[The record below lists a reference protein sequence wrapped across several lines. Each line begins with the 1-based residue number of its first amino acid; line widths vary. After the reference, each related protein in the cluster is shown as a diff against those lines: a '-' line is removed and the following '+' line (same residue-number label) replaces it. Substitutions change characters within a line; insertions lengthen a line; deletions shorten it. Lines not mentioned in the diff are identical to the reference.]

1 MNICKKTA
9 HTVFLFLVSLQRV
22 FYERDHLSEKPI
34 GVKQMKSILF
44 VDDEVQI
51 LKALRRLF
59 HNSPY
64 EVLFAES
71 AQEALGIFAERTIDL
86 VVTDIRMPDMDGFE
100 LLRLIKQKYPLTLRV
115 TLSGY
120 TDSKNILKALED
132 NLAKLYVFKPWDN
145 SELISTI
152 DRLFEVQALLNN
164 TNLLKLINNI
174 TDLPTVPTLYHDICA
189 LIEADA
195 SIDQIAKKIEQD
207 QSIASKIL
215 RVANSAFYGAKTG
228 NITQAIMYIG
238 LTNVKNIVLSNSVF
252 NEFGVHKNLHFSL
265 WEHVNITNKLMNAIY
280 PRLLGKKV
288 PNVFASAGLLHDVG
302 RVIVLNYFL
311 NLHDDMIE
319 AAQAHPEKFIT
330 DLENEFIG
338 TNHQLIGGYLLNWW
352 EIPHPIVEAAMFHHD
367 PLNPVVIN
375 KELVGVVHLANYYSW
390 EILKDDVFKEHL
402 EEGVFEMLG
411 VNRDDLMVIVEEIS
425 RESRQF

>member
-1 MNICKKTA
+1 
-9 HTVFLFLVSLQRV
+9 
-22 FYERDHLSEKPI
+22 
-34 GVKQMKSILF
+34 MKSILF

-51 LKALRRLF
+51 LKALKRLF
-59 HNSPY
+59 HNSSY
-64 EVLFAES
+64 EVFFAES
-71 AQEALGIFAERTIDL
+71 GVEALEIFSNQTIDL
-86 VVTDIRMPDMDGFE
+86 VVTDIRMPEMDGFE
-100 LLRLIKQKYPLTLRV
+100 LLRRIKEISPLTLRV

-145 SELISTI
+145 QELITTI

-174 TDLPTVPTLYHDICA
+174 TDLPTVPTLYHDICG
-189 LIEADA
+189 LIEQDA

-252 NEFGVHKNLHFSL
+252 NEFGADKNLHYNL

-280 PRLLGKKV
+280 LKLLGKKV

-302 RVIVLNYFL
+302 RVIVLNYFIDVQNEML
-311 NLHDDMIE
+311 TAVQDG
-319 AAQAHPEKFIT
+319 PEKCIT
-330 DLENEFIG
+330 ELENEFIG

-375 KELVGVVHLANYYSW
+375 KELVAVVHLANYFSW
-390 EILKDDVFKEHL
+390 EILQDDVFKEKL
-402 EEGVFEMLG
+402 VEGVFESLG
-411 VNRDDLMVIVEEIS
+411 INREDLLKIVEEIAGE
-425 RESRQF
+425 RPPVM

>member
-1 MNICKKTA
+1 
-9 HTVFLFLVSLQRV
+9 
-22 FYERDHLSEKPI
+22 
-34 GVKQMKSILF
+34 MKVILF

-64 EVLFAES
+64 ETIYAES
-71 AQEALGIFAERTIDL
+71 AKEALEIFETRSVDL
-86 VVTDIRMPDMDGFE
+86 IVTDIRMPDMDGFE
-100 LLRLIKQKYPLTLRV
+100 LLRVIKAKYPLTLRV

-120 TDSKNILKALED
+120 TDSKSILSALED

-145 SELISTI
+145 QELLVTV
-152 DRLFEVQALLNN
+152 DRLFEVEALLNN
-164 TNLLKLINNI
+164 AKLLELINNI
-174 TDLPTVPTLYHDICA
+174 SSLPTVPALYHEICG
-189 LIEADA
+189 LIEQDA
-195 SIDQIAKKIEQD
+195 SIDVIAKKLEMD

-238 LTNVKNIVLSNSVF
+238 LINVKNIVLSNSVF
-252 NEFGVHKNLHFSL
+252 NDYGTHKNLHFNL
-265 WEHVNITNKLMNAIY
+265 WAHVNLTNKLMNAIY
-280 PRLLGKKV
+280 AKLLGKKV

-302 RVIVLNYFL
+302 RVIVMNYYADL
-311 NLHDDMIE
+311 QDKMVEMAKENE
-319 AAQAHPEKFIT
+319 EKSIT
-330 DLENEFIG
+330 DLEYEFIG

-352 EIPHPIVEAAMFHHD
+352 EIPHPIVEAAMFHHE

-375 KELVGVVHLANYYSW
+375 KELVCVVHLANYYSW

-402 EEGVFEMLG
+402 DTEVFEFLKI
-411 VNRDDLMVIVEEIS
+411 DPEDLKLVVQEIS
-425 RESRQF
+425 QEPMTF

>member
-1 MNICKKTA
+1 
-9 HTVFLFLVSLQRV
+9 
-22 FYERDHLSEKPI
+22 
-34 GVKQMKSILF
+34 MKSILF

-51 LKALRRLF
+51 LKALKRLF
-59 HNSPY
+59 HNSNY

-71 AQEALGIFAERTIDL
+71 GAEALEIFNSQSIDL
-86 VVTDIRMPDMDGFE
+86 VVTDIRMPEMDGFE
-100 LLRLIKQKYPLTLRV
+100 LLRHIKTISPLTLRV

-145 SELISTI
+145 QELITTI

-164 TNLLKLINNI
+164 TNLLNLINNI
-174 TDLPTVPTLYHDICA
+174 TDLPTVPMLYHDICG
-189 LIEADA
+189 LIEQDA

-252 NEFGVHKNLHFSL
+252 NEFGADKNLHYNL

-280 PRLLGKKV
+280 PKLLGKKV

-302 RVIVLNYFL
+302 RVIVLNYFIDVQNEML
-311 NLHDDMIE
+311 N
-319 AAQAHPEKFIT
+319 AAQEGPNKCIT

-375 KELVGVVHLANYYSW
+375 KELVAVVHLANYYSW
-390 EILKDDVFKEHL
+390 EILQDDVFKEKL
-402 EEGVFEMLG
+402 VEGVFDMLG
-411 VNRDDLMVIVEEIS
+411 INREDLLKIVEEIAGERPS
-425 RESRQF
+425 VM

>member
-1 MNICKKTA
+1 
-9 HTVFLFLVSLQRV
+9 
-22 FYERDHLSEKPI
+22 
-34 GVKQMKSILF
+34 MKSILF
-44 VDDEVQI
+44 VDDEIQI
-51 LKALRRLF
+51 LKALKRLF
-59 HNSPY
+59 HNSAY

-71 AQEALGIFAERTIDL
+71 GVEALELFETRTIDL
-86 VVTDIRMPDMDGFE
+86 VVTDIRMPEMDGFE
-100 LLRLIKQKYPLTLRV
+100 LLRRIKIKSPLTLRV

-145 SELISTI
+145 QELITTI

-164 TNLLKLINNI
+164 TNLLNLINNI
-174 TDLPTVPTLYHDICA
+174 TDLPTVPSLYHDICG

-195 SIDQIAKKIEQD
+195 SIDHIAKKIEQD

-252 NEFGVHKNLHFSL
+252 NEFGVHKNLHFNL

-302 RVIVLNYFL
+302 RVIVLNNYI
-311 NLHDDMIE
+311 DIQDEMIRSASE
-319 AAQAHPEKFIT
+319 DPSKFIT
-330 DLENEFIG
+330 ELETEFIG

-375 KELVGVVHLANYYSW
+375 RELVCVVHLANYYSW
-390 EILKDDVFKEHL
+390 VILKDDIFKEQL
-402 EEGVFEMLG
+402 IEEVFEELG
-411 VNRDDLMVIVEEIS
+411 ISKEDLLQIVDEIARDS
-425 RESRQF
+425 SF

>member
-1 MNICKKTA
+1 MKT
-9 HTVFLFLVSLQRV
+9 
-22 FYERDHLSEKPI
+22 
-34 GVKQMKSILF
+34 ILF

-51 LKALRRLF
+51 LKALKRLF
-59 HNSPY
+59 HNSDY

-71 AQEALGIFAERTIDL
+71 GAEALGVFSEKAIDL
-86 VVTDIRMPDMDGFE
+86 VVTDIRMPEMDGFE
-100 LLRLIKQKYPLTLRV
+100 LLRQIKHLSPLTLRV

-145 SELISTI
+145 QELITTI

-164 TNLLKLINNI
+164 TNLLDLINNI
-174 TDLPTVPTLYHDICA
+174 TDLPTVPMLYHDICN
-189 LIEADA
+189 LIEQDA

-252 NEFGVHKNLHFSL
+252 NEFGNNKNLHYNL

-311 NLHDDMIE
+311 DIQDNMLT
-319 AAQAHPEKFIT
+319 AAKEGPNNCIT

-375 KELVGVVHLANYYSW
+375 KELVAVVHLANYYSW
-390 EILKDDVFKEHL
+390 EILGDDVFQEHL
-402 EEGVFEMLG
+402 VEGVFDALG
-411 VNRDDLMVIVEEIS
+411 INREDLLHIVDEIAK
-425 RESRQF
+425 ESALGASK